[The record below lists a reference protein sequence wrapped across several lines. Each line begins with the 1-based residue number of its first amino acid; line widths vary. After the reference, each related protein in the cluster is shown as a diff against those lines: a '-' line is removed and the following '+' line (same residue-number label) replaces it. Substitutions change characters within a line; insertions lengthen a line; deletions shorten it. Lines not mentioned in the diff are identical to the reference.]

1 MFSTSGF
8 KQYLGYTNQN
18 ENSDVFYKCYPTAN
32 AAGPGTRGPGT
43 FIAPARALLQKAFTF
58 EPATTQKKTT
68 ASTQKKRRVRAARR
82 VALQKTLAKIHLA
95 ALGLPKTKLKV
106 ATPANPKLPWPW
118 VDPSYSCLH
127 GMQGGRRRGAG
138 LHPITPECMMTR

>member
-58 EPATTQKKTT
+58 EPSTTQKKTT
-68 ASTQKKRRVRAARR
+68 ASTQKKRRVRAART

-95 ALGLPKTKLKV
+95 ALGLPKTKGG
-106 ATPANPKLPWPW
+106 NP
-118 VDPSYSCLH
+118 C
-127 GMQGGRRRGAG
+127 
-138 LHPITPECMMTR
+138 